1 MTTAMKRVARHCG
14 ATAVAAGALALLL
27 TLPAAPASADCGSTG
42 EQGSYDTA
50 TNTFTPGTAATD
62 DDIRITCTESATD
75 GDDVIT
81 LDSIGEP
88 PAYLGAGSFIVVTL
102 NGTAPLSES
111 TDVSNVWV
119 VTASGIETTGSG
131 ADGVAFYNTASNS
144 LHLEVRGLITTRG
157 DGARAVQTWVS
168 DGGSATVVNWGTI
181 NTHGG
186 VDTSGSFDRQA
197 HGVQAASASST
208 ATVTNHG
215 HVETRGNAADGILAY
230 TDTDG
235 TATATN
241 HGTVIVRG
249 TAHLNVNQV
258 GTDTSSVG
266 RPTPPTAVQAYS
278 ELGDARAVNM
288 AGGTVQAHGNG
299 STGVEAAVGGY
310 LQTGGTGDA
319 LAENFGTVTTSGD
332 VYQLVDPSNANHGA
346 VRSPSAVQAA
356 TQGSGEARAVN
367 HASGTIETTGTNGI
381 GLFAWSADSGAT
393 GNTVA
398 INRGT
403 IVTRGDMEVAQVGG
417 WNLPAHGIQ
426 AESAAGDATIENDGS
441 VNTYG
446 TGAYG
451 ALAISDSG
459 NASAT
464 NRGNITTHHVASDP
478 ANAFA
483 ERALGLVAHTSS
495 GNAEATNEASGSIT
509 THGQWSF
516 GMVADT
522 TNDGS
527 ISGVTVEG
535 VNAGTIATEGDN
547 ADGILVITF
556 NGGTETNPNALIARN
571 EATGTITTMGDAA
584 DGMVAGIGVGT
595 SGISYGS
602 VRAENHGTITT
613 SGDSQAGDRG
623 NVDAGVSAVFFPA
636 NFSDPNPT
644 VVTEAGDA
652 TAVNT
657 GTVTVTGAS
666 GIGIRAV
673 TFGSGTAT
681 VNMTDGSV
689 TASAVDDPATADVDE
704 SGIGISAWTGA
715 TGTASV
721 TVSGN
726 ATVTAPTAVQLL
738 GGTTSLLVNNGQL
751 MGDVI
756 FGEGTSTLETRG
768 FGLIDGD
775 VTFGGGGDDTL
786 ILNVLAD
793 LGISGITGDVT
804 GVEDVIKR
812 GSGTARVNNMTFTGS
827 SLVIEEGGLNV
838 RGHVDLGA
846 DGTVTVED
854 AGRLTMEVGDVGT
867 DAGDHGQI
875 TAGGGVTIEGADP
888 GVFAAYDPSLTD
900 AQRTAAQA
908 HLQSQGF
915 TPFSGT
921 TAVTSGVVLR
931 TEDESGAVADVGT
944 LEADG
949 TAMLNAGADL
959 ASAEETASVPDPTT
973 PAPTIPGEPTA
984 GGGGGGS
991 GGGAAVVGGALALA
1005 FLLFDLGDDDEEAS
1019 AGSFAPVP
1027 STLSWAESGV
1037 AGAHYWV
1044 RALTDRMPATAG
1056 TVGSV
1061 QGVTMGFT
1069 THLGDGFHVGLSA
1082 TPHVQSALGDDA
1094 VEGRRYALQ
1103 GGWSTDDLFANVSL
1117 SRGEYTARTAFANLD
1132 GLGTLG
1138 GTFGLRHEQAQAEV
1152 GTSFGIG
1159 GFSLDPA
1166 LSLVAGSLDRDAYT
1180 AESAALRSAVPAFS
1194 QRYEGWKA
1202 RVSLAPTDW
1211 LGEGSVRWRPE
1222 LNLATAQTSTDG
1234 PGALSLRQ
1242 SDRAGVLSFSTPA
1255 REEALPQTVHALGTS
1270 VSIAKA
1276 ETWRLRGGYLAMMAD
1291 GELVHAAVAR
1301 FKLRF

>member
-1 MTTAMKRVARHCG
+1 M
-14 ATAVAAGALALLL
+14 AAGALALLL
-27 TLPAAPASADCGSTG
+27 TLPAAPASADCGSTV
-42 EQGSYDTA
+42 EQGSYDPDS
-50 TNTFTPGTAATD
+50 NTFTPGTAATD
-62 DDIRITCTESATD
+62 DDIRVTCTESGTD

-81 LDSIGEP
+81 LASVDTAVLP
-88 PAYLGAGSFIVVTL
+88 PNFGTGSYVVINL
-102 NGTAPLSES
+102 NGSAPFSIDDAV
-111 TDVSNVWV
+111 DVFWV
-119 VTASGIETTGSG
+119 VTSSGIETTDSG
-131 ADGVAFYNTASNS
+131 WPGDGIAFYNSNQGTDS
-144 LHLEVRGLITTRG
+144 AVWLEVRGPITTRG
-157 DGARAVQTWVS
+157 DGARGVQTWITE
-168 DGGSATVVNWGTI
+168 GASATVVNRGTI

-186 VDTSGSFDRQA
+186 VDTSGSFDRTA
-197 HGVQAASASST
+197 HGVQAASQSGT
-208 ATVTNHG
+208 ATVRNYG

-230 TDTDG
+230 TETDG
-235 TATATN
+235 TAIAIN

-249 TAHLNVNQV
+249 GAHLNVNPI

-266 RPTPPTAVQAYS
+266 RPTPPTAVQSYS
-278 ELGDARAVNM
+278 ELGDARAANM
-288 AGGTVQAHGNG
+288 AGGTVEAHGDG
-299 STGVEAAVGGY
+299 STAVEASVGGH
-310 LQTGGTGDA
+310 LLSGGTGDA
-319 LAENFGTVTTSGD
+319 LAENSGSVTTSGD
-332 VYQLVDPSNANHGA
+332 VYELVDPNNANHGA
-346 VRSPSAVQAA
+346 LRSPAGVQAA

-367 HASGTIETTGTNGI
+367 HEGGTIETTGTNGI
-381 GLFAWSADSGAT
+381 GLFAWSGDSGAT
-393 GNTVA
+393 GDTVA

-403 IVTRGDMEVAQVGG
+403 IVTRGDMAVAQVGG

-426 AESAAGDATIENDGS
+426 AESAAGDATIENDGN

-451 ALAISDSG
+451 ALAISDTG
-459 NASAT
+459 NATAV

-483 ERALGLVAHTSS
+483 ERAIGLVAYTPN

-509 THGQWSF
+509 TLGEWSF
-516 GMVADT
+516 GMVAET
-522 TNDGS
+522 ANDGS
-527 ISGVTVEG
+527 ISGATVEG
-535 VNAGTIATEGDN
+535 VNAGTIATEGDG
-547 ADGILVITF
+547 ADGILVIAF
-556 NGGTETNPNALIARN
+556 NGGTASNPNALIARN

-595 SGISYGS
+595 SGIAYGS

-644 VVTEAGDA
+644 VVTQAGDA

-657 GTVTVTGAS
+657 GIVTVSGAS

-673 TFGSGTAT
+673 TNGSGTAT
-681 VNMTDGSV
+681 VNMTGGSV
-689 TASAVDDPATADVDE
+689 TASAVDDPATADIDE

-721 TVSGN
+721 TVSGS
-726 ATVTAPTAVQLL
+726 ATVTAPTAARLI
-738 GGTTSLLVNNGQL
+738 GGTTSLVVDNGQL
-751 MGDVI
+751 TGDVV
-756 FGEGTSTLETRG
+756 FGEGTSTLETKG
-768 FGLIDGD
+768 LGLIDGD
-775 VTFGGGGDDTL
+775 VTFGAGGDDTL

-804 GVEDVIKR
+804 GVEDMIKR
-812 GSGTARVNNMTFTGS
+812 GPGIARVNNVTFAGS

-867 DAGDHGQI
+867 NASDHGQI
-875 TAGGGVTIEGADP
+875 TAGGGVTIEGNDP
-888 GVFAAYDPSLTD
+888 AVFAAYDPDLTD
-900 AQRTAAQA
+900 AQRAAAQA
-908 HLQSQGF
+908 HLQTQGF

-921 TAVTSGVVLR
+921 TTVTPGAALR
-931 TEDESGAVADVGT
+931 TEDESGQVADVGM

-949 TAMLNAGADL
+949 TATLSAGADL
-959 ASAEETASVPDPTT
+959 ASADETGT
-973 PAPTIPGEPTA
+973 APTPTPDEPA
-984 GGGGGGS
+984 AAGGGGGS
-991 GGGAAVVGGALALA
+991 GGGGAVVGGALVLA
-1005 FLLFDLGDDDEEAS
+1005 FLLFDLAGDDEEAS

-1027 STLSWAESGV
+1027 STLGWAESEAG
-1037 AGAHYWV
+1037 GAHYWV
-1044 RALTDRMPATAG
+1044 HALTDRMPATAG

-1061 QGVTMGFT
+1061 QGVNMGLT
-1069 THLGDGFHVGLSA
+1069 APLGGGFHLGLSA
-1082 TPHVQSALGDDA
+1082 TPQVQAALGDDT

-1202 RVSLAPTDW
+1202 RVSLAPTEW

-1234 PGALSLRQ
+1234 PGTLSLRQ

-1255 REEALPQTVHALGTS
+1255 REEALPRTVHALGTS

-1276 ETWRLRGGYLAMMAD
+1276 ETWKLRGGYLAMMAD

>member
-1 MTTAMKRVARHCG
+1 MTTAMERVAQYCG
-14 ATAVAAGALALLL
+14 ASAVAAAALALLL
-27 TLPAAPASADCGSTG
+27 TLPAAPASADCGSTV
-42 EQGSYDTA
+42 EQGSYDSG
-50 TNTFTPGTAATD
+50 TNTFTPGTATTD
-62 DDIRITCTESATD
+62 DDIRITCTESGTD

-88 PAYLGAGSFIVVTL
+88 PPYLGAGSFIVVTL
-102 NGTAPLSES
+102 NGTAPLNES

-119 VTASGIETTGSG
+119 VTASGIETTGSNEEG
-131 ADGVAFYNTASNS
+131 ILFYNTEGNS
-144 LHLEVRGLITTRG
+144 LQVHTRGPITTRG
-157 DGARAVQTWVS
+157 DGSRGVNVWAGTT
-168 DGGSATVVNWGTI
+168 GSTTLVNRGTI

-186 VDTSGSFDRQA
+186 VDTSGSFDRAA
-197 HGVQAASASST
+197 HGLQGGSDTGTAS
-208 ATVTNHG
+208 VTNYG
-215 HVETRGNAADGILAY
+215 HVEARGNAADGMLAY

-235 TATATN
+235 MAIATN

-249 TAHLNVNQV
+249 GAHLYVIQV
-258 GTDTSSVG
+258 GTDTSSIG
-266 RPTPPTAVQAYS
+266 RPNTPTAVQAYS
-278 ELGDARAVNM
+278 ELGDARAANM
-288 AGGTVQAHGNG
+288 AGGTVEAHGDG
-299 STGVEAAVGGY
+299 STGVEASVGGY
-310 LQTGGTGDA
+310 SQTGGTGDA
-319 LAENFGTVTTSGD
+319 LAENSGSVTTSGD
-332 VYQLVDPSNANHGA
+332 VYELVDPNNANHGA
-346 VRSPSAVQAA
+346 IRSPAGVQAA

-367 HASGTIETTGTNGI
+367 HEGGMIETTGTNGI
-381 GLFAWSADSGAT
+381 GLFAWSGDSGAT
-393 GNTVA
+393 GDTVA

-403 IVTRGDMEVAQVGG
+403 IVTRGDMVVAQVGG
-417 WNLPAHGIQ
+417 WDLLTPGIQ
-426 AESAAGDATIENDGS
+426 AESAAGDATIENDGN
-441 VNTYG
+441 VDTHG
-446 TGAYG
+446 TGAFG

-459 NASAT
+459 NARAI
-464 NRGNITTHHVASDP
+464 NRGNITTHHVASAP

-483 ERALGLVAHTSS
+483 ERAFGLVAVSQS
-495 GNAEATNEASGSIT
+495 GNAEATNEASGHVT
-509 THGQWSF
+509 TKGEWGF
-516 GMVADT
+516 GVFAEIH
-522 TNDGS
+522 NDGS
-527 ISGVTVEG
+527 STGASATAVNRGRVTIENDADGVT
-535 VNAGTIATEGDN
+535 AA
-547 ADGILVITF
+547 AHH
-556 NGGTETNPNALIARN
+556 GGSANNPNAIIARN
-571 EATGTITTMGDAA
+571 ESTGTITTTGDAA
-584 DGMVAGIGVGT
+584 DAVIAWINVADRGV
-595 SGISYGS
+595 SYGS
-602 VRAENHGTITT
+602 VRAENHGTIT
-613 SGDSQAGDRG
+613 SS
-623 NVDAGVSAVFFPA
+623 
-636 NFSDPNPT
+636 
-644 VVTEAGDA
+644 GDA
-652 TAVNT
+652 TAVAGEVIDTDAAVRALYWSITGDAITDSGDATVVNT
-657 GTVTVTGAS
+657 GTVTTTGA
-666 GIGIRAV
+666 GATGLGARA
-673 TFGSGTAT
+673 FGSGTAT
-681 VNMTDGSV
+681 VSMTDGSV
-689 TASAVDDPATADVDE
+689 TASAVDDPATADIDE

-726 ATVTAPTAVQLL
+726 ATVTAPTAARLI

-751 MGDVI
+751 TGDVI

-768 FGLIDGD
+768 FGLIEGD
-775 VTFGGGGDDTL
+775 VTFGAGGDDTL

-812 GSGTARVNNMTFTGS
+812 GSGTARVNNVTFTGS
-827 SLVIEEGGLNV
+827 SLVIEDGGLNV

-867 DAGDHGQI
+867 DPGDHGQV
-875 TAGGGVTIEGADP
+875 TAGGGVTIEGDDP
-888 GVFAAYDPSLTD
+888 AVFAAYDPSLTD

-908 HLQSQGF
+908 HLQAQGF

-921 TAVTSGVVLR
+921 TVTASSGADVALR
-931 TEDESGAVADVGT
+931 TEDESGQVADVGSV
-944 LEADG
+944 AGVG
-949 TAMLNAGADL
+949 TASLDAGADL
-959 ASAEETASVPDPTT
+959 ASAEETGTAPPPTT
-973 PAPTIPGEPTA
+973 PDEPA
-984 GGGGGGS
+984 AAGGGGGS
-991 GGGAAVVGGALALA
+991 GAGGAVVGGALALA
-1005 FLLFDLGDDDEEAS
+1005 FLLFDLAGDDEEAS

-1027 STLSWAESGV
+1027 STLSWAQSEA

-1044 RALTDRMPATAG
+1044 HALTDRMPATAG

-1061 QGVTMGFT
+1061 QGLNMGFT
-1069 THLGDGFHVGLSA
+1069 APLGDGFHLGLSA
-1082 TPHVQSALGDDA
+1082 TPQVQAALGDDA
-1094 VEGRRYALQ
+1094 VEGRRYALH

-1159 GFSLDPA
+1159 GLSLDPA

-1276 ETWRLRGGYLAMMAD
+1276 ETWKLRGGYLSMMAD